1 MRSCEAIWAEAF
13 VKSRS
18 LIHAVVRCNNTFL
31 IPTEGRNMKSGQFF
45 RIPIPP
51 AFLSEERDRDGRF
64 ECIFGL

>member
-1 MRSCEAIWAEAF
+1 MKSCEAIWAKAF

-18 LIHAVVRCNNTFL
+18 LIYAVVRCNNTFL

-45 RIPIPP
+45 RIPIPLTFV
-51 AFLSEERDRDGRF
+51 AVERDRNGRF